1 MAQDR
6 AAERAT
12 TAEREPDVDCTG
24 CGPAQAAGPD
34 AGPGA
39 EAGSGPSAPPTASP
53 AAAPAASPDS
63 APRRLRADAARN
75 RDRLVEAAA
84 ARFAAEGVETSLEA
98 IARDAGLGIGTL
110 YRHFP
115 TREHLVGAV
124 YRRELDLLCGAAPA
138 LLAAMPPDAAL
149 EAWMMRMVDYM
160 ETKRGLASSL
170 KLLMEAGESCLFA
183 DVRDRLT
190 AALGALLRAGVQAGT
205 LRGDVDEMDVFQ
217 ALGGLYNAG
226 EGAEWRGRA
235 ERLVSIVIGGLRAG

>member
-6 AAERAT
+6 AAEQAT
-12 TAEREPDVDCTG
+12 TAEREPDAGRAG
-24 CGPAQAAGPD
+24 CGQAPAAGPD
-34 AGPGA
+34 AGRGA
-39 EAGSGPSAPPTASP
+39 EAGSD
-53 AAAPAASPDS
+53 PAASADA
-63 APRRLRADAARN
+63 APRRMRADAARN

-138 LLAAMPPDAAL
+138 LLASLPPDRAL
-149 EAWMMRMVDYM
+149 EAWMMRMIDYM

-190 AALGALLRAGVQAGT
+190 AALGALLRAGVEAGT
-205 LRGDVDEMDVFQ
+205 LRGDVDELDVFQ